1 MSKVTVTAD
10 KNGNIVKISENNP
23 EFGFIR
29 VEQIATQIANG
40 WLRKVKRSAI
50 INGNVNDLLDASFK
64 DGQELAGKIVIV
76 ESFNPFNPENPD
88 RDLKIAGSTGVVC
101 RIDDQPIYRQTF
113 FTSNQEAYDD
123 LITHDNTNEIRDVQV
138 AQREMSKL
146 RPTSALEALSKKALF
161 EEETTL

>member
-88 RDLKIAGSTGVVC
+88 RDLKIAGDTGIIC
-101 RIDDQPIYRQTF
+101 RVNDQPIYRQSVYTVNDQAQDEF
-113 FTSNQEAYDD
+113 
-123 LITHDNTNEIRDVQV
+123 IMHDNTEEIKEVVTIQKSLV
-138 AQREMSKL
+138 
-146 RPTSALEALSKKALF
+146 KAKPV
-161 EEETTL
+161 EEKEPAIQL

>member
-88 RDLKIAGSTGVVC
+88 RDLKIAGDTGIIC
-101 RIDDQPIYRQTF
+101 RVDDQPIYRQSVYTVNDQAQDEF
-113 FTSNQEAYDD
+113 
-123 LITHDNTNEIRDVQV
+123 IMHDNTEEIKEVVTIQKSLV
-138 AQREMSKL
+138 
-146 RPTSALEALSKKALF
+146 KAKPV
-161 EEETTL
+161 EEKEPAIQL

>member
-88 RDLKIAGSTGVVC
+88 RDLKIAGDTGIIC
-101 RIDDQPIYRQTF
+101 RVDDQPIYRQSVYTVNDQAQDEF
-113 FTSNQEAYDD
+113 
-123 LITHDNTNEIRDVQV
+123 IMHDNTEEIKEVVTIQKSLV
-138 AQREMSKL
+138 
-146 RPTSALEALSKKALF
+146 KAKPV
-161 EEETTL
+161 EEKEPVIQL